1 MGLPATRLTLRARSA
16 TAVVVLRRCCCVM
29 GVIGVTTRAA
39 SCPRCLACRPVTGCA
54 LGVLLVAGRS
64 HYSRPS
70 RPAPGWPVPLMM
82 MWRAR
87 CVLAS
92 MARLRCCCVM
102 AVTGA
107 SIWGVLGC
115 VADDLPLVPGTALV
129 ALAFLL
135 PPLAVTAAVRG
146 PMALAL
152 RP

>member
-1 MGLPATRLTLRARSA
+1 MQWHVRSV
-16 TAVVVLRRCCCVM
+16 TIQVVRTTWPFAAC
-29 GVIGVTTRAA
+29 VIGVFTLGALCRR
-39 SCPRCLACRPVTGCA
+39 CPQSPLVTGCA
-54 LGVLLVAGRS
+54 LGVLLMAGRS